1 MTRTSAI
8 RTPLAETAAR
18 RTVQVARPRLPTAEA
33 ILPYLQRID
42 AARWYSNFGPLL
54 MELEARLAHRFGD
67 GAQVVTTVNA
77 TQALTLALKAMDLPA
92 GSLCATPSWTFVA
105 TAHAV
110 RQAGLIPWFVD
121 VDAETWMLDPAAVRE
136 RLAHA
141 PGPVSAVIPVA
152 AFGHMPDL
160 DAWRAFQD
168 DTAVRVLVDAAAA
181 FDAASDASL
190 PIVVSLHATKVM
202 GLGEGGFLATRD
214 PDLAR
219 QVRRLTSF
227 GFDGTREALC
237 VATNAKLSEYAAA
250 VGLAALDG
258 WPADRLRWFMAAQAL
273 RGAVAAVPQVRF
285 QSGWGA
291 RWTTSVCVVGLPD
304 GTADTV
310 ETVLRAEGV
319 DTRRW
324 WGEGCHLGAVFAD
337 CPRDRL
343 PNTERLARSTIGL
356 PFAIDLTAAQVG
368 RVAEALALALPGQ
381 T

>member
-1 MTRTSAI
+1 LTRTSAI
-8 RTPLAETAAR
+8 RTPLAEAPAWQK
-18 RTVQVARPRLPTAEA
+18 VPVARPRLPAAET

-42 AARWYSNFGPLL
+42 TARWYSNFGPLL
-54 MELEARLAHRFGD
+54 MELETRLAHRFGD

-77 TQALTLALKAMDLPA
+77 TQALILALKAMDLPA

-110 RQAGLIPWFVD
+110 RQAGLTPWFVD
-121 VDAETWMLDPAAVRE
+121 VDAETWMLDPAVVRE
-136 RLAHA
+136 RLAQA

-160 DAWRAFQD
+160 AAWRAFQD
-168 DTAVRVLVDAAAA
+168 ETAVRVLIDAAAA
-181 FDAASDASL
+181 FDGAVDASL
-190 PIVVSLHATKVM
+190 PIVVSLHATKVV

-219 QVRRLTSF
+219 RVRRLTSF
-227 GFDGTREALC
+227 GFDGSREALC

-258 WPADRLRWFMAAQAL
+258 WPADRLRWFMTAQAL
-273 RGAVAAVPQVRF
+273 RRAVAAVPQVRF
-285 QSGWGA
+285 QSGWGS

-304 GTADTV
+304 GTADMV
-310 ETVLRAEGV
+310 EAVLRAEGV

-324 WGEGCHLGAVFAD
+324 WGEGCHVGPAFAD
-337 CPRDRL
+337 CPHDRL
-343 PNTERLARSTIGL
+343 LNTESLARSTIGL
-356 PFAIDLTAAQVG
+356 PFAIDLTTAQIERIAA
-368 RVAEALALALPGQ
+368 ALAQALPR
-381 T
+381 